1 MIIILKYLLRP
12 LLKKKREKE
21 GTEAFIG
28 AVVRTALTHQLRVS
42 HTLLLLSQF
51 ATNLETV

>member
-1 MIIILKYLLRP
+1 MITILKYLLRH

-21 GTEAFIG
+21 GTEAFVG
-28 AVVRTALTHQLRVS
+28 AVVRTALAHKLRAS

>member
-1 MIIILKYLLRP
+1 M
-12 LLKKKREKE
+12 
-21 GTEAFIG
+21 EAFVG
-28 AVVRTALTHQLRVS
+28 AVVRTALAHKLRAS